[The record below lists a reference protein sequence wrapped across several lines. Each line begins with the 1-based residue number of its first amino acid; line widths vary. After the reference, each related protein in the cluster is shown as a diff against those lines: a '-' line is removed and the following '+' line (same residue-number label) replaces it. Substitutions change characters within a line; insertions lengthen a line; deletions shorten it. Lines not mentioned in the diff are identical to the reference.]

1 MVIPNS
7 MGVVI
12 SLIEIIIY
20 INYEKKYPAISTVD
34 VEGNTNEEIK
44 KEESEIKNIEDN
56 KSEDPKEE
64 PEPEPQPVNIINQ
77 NDN

>member
-1 MVIPNS
+1 M
-7 MGVVI
+7 
-12 SLIEIIIY
+12 
-20 INYEKKYPAISTVD
+20 
-34 VEGNTNEEIK
+34 EGNTNEEIK